1 MREKKEITMSEAKRI
16 FEDIAEIAKE
26 KDITLR
32 EAYAILCVRE
42 DCAGHI
48 VLQDS
53 E

>member
-1 MREKKEITMSEAKRI
+1 MREKKEITISEAKKL
-16 FEDIAEIAKE
+16 FENITEIAKE

-42 DCAGHI
+42 DCAGHV

>member
-1 MREKKEITMSEAKRI
+1 MSEAKEL
-16 FEDIAEIAKE
+16 FEKITEIAKE